1 MNHHFFTRYVPEIYF
16 LYPCAVT
23 GVSRY
28 GLLTSAHQLRNAL
41 PLPCPLPPSGLAF
54 LWKRHSPSSS
64 PVNHEIFKICCRGRS
79 PGAQGMQAVKSRSHS
94 SAQSHE
100 TSANRAPV
108 LPFPR
113 RSLSD
118 PCQPVNLLPIKLVKR
133 RRRDAQKQQAACQT
147 PFQFVQFLSNQSAH
161 SFSSF
166 LS

>member
-1 MNHHFFTRYVPEIYF
+1 MHFPSLSVSAFTVRTRLTVFRKVLFSSLPFGINVSLEICRRGF
-16 LYPCAVT
+16 PPRRMADT
-23 GVSRY
+23 GFS
-28 GLLTSAHQLRNAL
+28 
-41 PLPCPLPPSGLAF
+41 
-54 LWKRHSPSSS
+54 
-64 PVNHEIFKICCRGRS
+64 
-79 PGAQGMQAVKSRSHS
+79 KSRSYS

-108 LPFPR
+108 PVLPFTR

-118 PCQPVNLLPIKLVKR
+118 PCQPVNLLPIKPVKR

-166 LS
+166 LHRNQKTPVP